1 MEGLR
6 VPCSARPN
14 YLTANLGRNR
24 GKESDPEA
32 LLLVWM
38 INRPSEVKGF
48 DQALHHLSSDDFRY
62 GDTAI
67 IFDISMGI
75 LDSMGAFSADATS
88 ALPNNAV
95 YPQLLERC
103 AQGNNTSMANV
114 INMLVAA
121 ANQLVTSP
129 AVITSWID
137 MILQRGCWDRM
148 QEISRYLLNV
158 SACPLNYKFT
168 DVVAKAVVSLN
179 EMAQRCVL
187 ECSDSQ
193 NLVDIC
199 MRCLKDIEERA
210 SNNEPQRGLLTGFEE
225 LDQKLNGLHAGK
237 LYIVAARPAVG
248 KTAFALNVMEHIVPS
263 HSIPKP
269 ILFFSLEMGNEE
281 IGLRTLST
289 LMRAATSDIEYCR
302 LSSEQKQQGY
312 ERLQN
317 LDYSSFNKDGSQNIC
332 RVLVDDNGCLSP
344 NLLATKVRQVADE
357 NGGVAMIV
365 IDYLQLMINDSMS
378 FGGNRNLEL
387 ANISR
392 QLKLMAKEYSCP
404 VLALSQLNRQIE
416 NRDDPTPMLSDLR
429 DSGAIEQDAD
439 AVMFL
444 SKPKEHKEGEQ
455 GEIEGRVLNLA
466 KNRSGPVG
474 IINLNFRGAWTLF
487 TESSADRNGAYLLS
501 KDSSKAK

>member
-6 VPCSARPN
+6 IPCLARPN
-14 YLTANLGRNR
+14 YLNPNLARSNGQ
-24 GKESDPEA
+24 ESDPEA
-32 LLLVWM
+32 LLLVWL
-38 INRPSEVKGF
+38 INRPSEVKAF

-67 IFDISMGI
+67 IFDITMGI

-88 ALPNNAV
+88 ALPNNTV

-121 ANQLVTSP
+121 ANQSVTSP

-148 QEISRYLLNV
+148 QEIARYLLNV
-158 SACPLNYKFT
+158 SACPLNFKFT

-179 EMAQRCVL
+179 ETAQRCVL
-187 ECSDSQ
+187 QCDSSQ

-199 MRCLKDIEERA
+199 MRCLHDIEERA
-210 SNNEPQRGLLTGFEE
+210 INNEPQRGLLIGFNE

-237 LYIVAARPAVG
+237 LYILAARPAVG
-248 KTAFALNVMEHIVPS
+248 KTAFALNVIENIASS
-263 HSIPKP
+263 HAITKP
-269 ILFFSLEMGNEE
+269 ILFFSLEMSNEE
-281 IGLRTLST
+281 IGFRTLST
-289 LMRAATSDIEYCR
+289 MMRASTGDIEYCR

-312 ERLQN
+312 ERLHN
-317 LDYSSFNKDGSQNIC
+317 LEYSSFNKDGSRNIC
-332 RVLVDDNGCLSP
+332 RVLVDDNGGLSP
-344 NLLATKVRQVADE
+344 NLLATKVRHIADE
-357 NGGVAMIV
+357 YGGVALIV
-365 IDYLQLMINDSMS
+365 IDYLQLMINDSMN

-416 NRDDPTPMLSDLR
+416 NRDNQAPMLSDLR

-444 SKPKEHKEGEQ
+444 SKPKEHKDGEQ
-455 GEIEGRVLNLA
+455 EEIEGRLLNLA

-474 IINLNFRGAWTLF
+474 TINLNFRGAWTLF
-487 TESSADRNGAYLLS
+487 TESSADRKGAYLLS
-501 KDSSKAK
+501 KDASKAK